1 MKTYLPLVGC
11 AVALWLAGC
20 AAQQPIATGKM
31 EPEVRALIEQ
41 RRIEPGF
48 TPEMVFLALGK
59 PQTPAEGLADSAT
72 DGVWIY
78 QDFAPGEKAFLAPG
92 FVRRIVRDEK
102 TQRERVTTERAPPGM
117 LAGLAPNALR
127 VTYQKGRVVEIVR
140 SGPASAGETPVHAAG
155 EVRG

>member
-59 PQTPAEGLADSAT
+59 PQTPAEGLAVPDT
-72 DGVWIY
+72 K
-78 QDFAPGEKAFLAPG
+78 PGSLAARLWRKAG
-92 FVRRIVRDEK
+92 
-102 TQRERVTTERAPPGM
+102 G
-117 LAGLAPNALR
+117 G
-127 VTYQKGRVVEIVR
+127 
-140 SGPASAGETPVHAAG
+140 
-155 EVRG
+155 